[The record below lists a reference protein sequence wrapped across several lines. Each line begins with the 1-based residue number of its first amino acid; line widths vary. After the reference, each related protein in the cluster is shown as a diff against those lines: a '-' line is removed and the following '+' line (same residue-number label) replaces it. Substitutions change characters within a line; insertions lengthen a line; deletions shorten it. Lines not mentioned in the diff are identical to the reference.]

1 MEGQKGIKHLEN
13 LRGTLN
19 DRDIAIATSTLNVH
33 DKNFDERL
41 NTSNSPCLGTQF

>member
-13 LRGTLN
+13 LRGTLK
-19 DRDIAIATSTLNVH
+19 DRDIAIATSYNVH

-41 NTSNSPCLGTQF
+41 NTSNSLCLGTQF